1 MAEEHLES
9 VKAATE
15 PGKSHPPANLGLLLC
30 GCGIWLAWG
39 HTASQGRWR
48 RQRKPE
54 HAARWAWSHVSF
66 QRIPREPGRTWLLS
80 QALDGCRAQFGRNIS
95 ALGDS
100 RCWVGLKVIDGAVIS
115 RRKCRMRV
123 SAGLLK
129 PMLILAWGRQVHTP
143 VLACMLPYACV
154 QEAHADMGGQ
164 RAHLLPNLTP
174 TFFPRGVLA

>member
-1 MAEEHLES
+1 MDVASVWLGVTPHHRADGEDRGSQNTLPGGPGAMSASKES
-9 VKAATE
+9 
-15 PGKSHPPANLGLLLC
+15 
-30 GCGIWLAWG
+30 
-39 HTASQGRWR
+39 
-48 RQRKPE
+48 
-54 HAARWAWSHVSF
+54 
-66 QRIPREPGRTWLLS
+66 PREPERTWLLS

-115 RRKCRMRV
+115 RRKCRMGV